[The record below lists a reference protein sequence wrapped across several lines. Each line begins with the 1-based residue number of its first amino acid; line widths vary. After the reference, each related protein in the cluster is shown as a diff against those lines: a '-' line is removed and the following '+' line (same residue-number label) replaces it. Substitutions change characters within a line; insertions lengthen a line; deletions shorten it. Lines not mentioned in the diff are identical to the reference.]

1 MEFEIQYQINSMTKQ
16 LVLGKSQSV
25 SKLWLKY
32 KPAPNGSQLQSVLQ
46 KIYQ

>member
-16 LVLGKSQSV
+16 LVLGKSQSI

-32 KPAPNGSQLQSVLQ
+32 KPAPNGSQLPSIVH
-46 KIYQ
+46 KIYH